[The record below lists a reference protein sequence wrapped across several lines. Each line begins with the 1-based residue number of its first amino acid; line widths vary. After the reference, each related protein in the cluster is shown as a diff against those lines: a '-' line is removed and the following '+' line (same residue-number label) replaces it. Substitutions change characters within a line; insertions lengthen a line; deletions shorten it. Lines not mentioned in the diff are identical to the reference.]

1 MYIKKYNFGNF
12 YVKYVT
18 KKKGQIL
25 ANFLLKKK
33 KKKSKPLSI
42 QNFKFVKHLKI
53 VKSFLVEALLL

>member
-1 MYIKKYNFGNF
+1 M
-12 YVKYVT
+12 T

-25 ANFLLKKK
+25 ANFLLKKKK

>member
-1 MYIKKYNFGNF
+1 MYIKKYSFGNF

-33 KKKSKPLSI
+33 TKKSKPLSI

>member
-33 KKKSKPLSI
+33 KKSKPLSI